1 MTSAWGICVRFGCH
15 CANLI
20 IKQLSDFT
28 PLQEKIQK
36 FVVELFPI
44 LKLQRIVRVSF
55 GIQNTEADVDALIAE
70 LKRIT

>member
-1 MTSAWGICVRFGCH
+1 
-15 CANLI
+15 
-20 IKQLSDFT
+20 LSDFT